1 MDLLTIVVPVY
12 NVEPYLAKTLHSLCN
27 QTYTNLEIL
36 LIDDGSS
43 DGSLAI
49 CREWEAQDSRIRVYT
64 QENFGVSVT
73 RNRGIALAKG
83 KYLMFMDGDDWIEP
97 EMLETLHG
105 LAVQHHADVANCI
118 LQEEAPEEAAV
129 RFAQQYPENTVEK
142 EPCDDAVIL
151 RETVASETLVEA
163 KITFAEERVES
174 GLALLAVWGPVCKL
188 YRTDLIR
195 DISFEN
201 YQVAEDLLFNTN
213 VILAEGFARVATI
226 YYPFY
231 HYVIYPGSAMKQ
243 QFQQK
248 YLDAMT
254 IEEICYNKLTAISPK
269 FGDIN
274 LIGCS
279 VSRVFEKYA
288 QLSKDDRKKY
298 RRDFV
303 YCKKFAKVHKRALLG
318 TTDRHRKI
326 SGMLKVYVPDLYL
339 WTLARRYSR

>member
-49 CREWEAQDSRIRVYT
+49 CREWETQDPRIRVYT
-64 QENFGVSVT
+64 QENSGVSAT
-73 RNRGIALAKG
+73 RNRGIALATG
-83 KYLMFMDGDDWIEP
+83 EYLMFMDGDDWIEP
-97 EMLETLHG
+97 KMLETLHDM
-105 LAVQHHADVANCI
+105 AVQHHADVANCT
-118 LQEEAPEEAAV
+118 LQEESPEQAAV
-129 RFAQQYPENTVEK
+129 RFAQQYPKSAVET
-142 EPCDDAVIL
+142 A
-151 RETVASETLVEA
+151 TSETLADA
-163 KITFAEERVES
+163 KISFGEERVES

-195 DISFEN
+195 DIFFEN

-254 IEEICYNKLTAISPK
+254 IEETCYNKLTAISPK

-288 QLSKDDRKKY
+288 QLSKGDR
-298 RRDFV
+298 RLHCEDFA
-303 YCKKFAKVHKRALLG
+303 YCKKFAKKHKQVLLG
-318 TTDRHRKI
+318 TTDRHRWI
-326 SGMLKVYVPDLYL
+326 SGWLKVYVPDIYMWVLCQ
-339 WTLARRYSR
+339 RYKKYH